1 MQGSLFPKR
10 LSVFAICMTLMSYT
24 LFYFY
29 LFQAR
34 SQIEETDHFHFSIL
48 ERSSISVRTNSLM
61 EIHLKRYVKT
71 QKLEDLEGY
80 LLNYEIMEYN
90 NEFYFKLLR
99 EYAEVG
105 LRIPIS
111 KLERTQ
117 LATMEERILSLIE
130 KKQFEK
136 AKNLFEST
144 DYQNKLADYNEN
156 HALTAEK
163 LSVYRDEKFGFNK
176 ILLNIVLVT
185 SIVLLLL
192 VSFLWFKVVQSFKNN
207 LMFKEQA
214 ESQLEEERLKNFHNH
229 KLAVMG
235 EMAGGIGHEINN
247 PLAIIQ
253 GTNRIILKL
262 TEKDPLKNQQ
272 KIIDSTVKIKGV
284 VERITKIIRNLR
296 DMSRDT
302 SDDPMEKVQLSEILD
317 YTMEISNLKKANS
330 EVQCNMIVDQDL
342 SIESLFTFGRKIE
355 IEQVLINIINN
366 AFDAVEDSEVKEVDV
381 LVSADKDSIFIDIKD
396 SGPGIT
402 EEVKD
407 KIFQPFFTTKDVGKG
422 TGMGLSIS
430 SRIIRNNGGDLIVHS
445 YQPTIF
451 RVKINR
457 YKKDCDKDIDKTAA

>member
-10 LSVFAICMTLMSYT
+10 LSIIAICMTVLSYT

-29 LFQAR
+29 LFQAK
-34 SQIEETDHFHFSIL
+34 SQIEETDKFHFSIL

-61 EIHLKRYVKT
+61 EVHLKRYVKS
-71 QKLEDLEGY
+71 QDLDDLEGY

-90 NEFYFKLLR
+90 NEFYFKLLE

-105 LRIPIS
+105 LRIPVE
-111 KLERTQ
+111 KLKRVD
-117 LATMEERILSLIE
+117 LGRIEEQILSLIE
-130 KKQFEK
+130 KKQFNK
-136 AKNLFEST
+136 AKQLFKSSE
-144 DYQNKLADYNEN
+144 YQNRLAEYNES

-176 ILLNIVLVT
+176 ILLNIVLT
-185 SIVLLLL
+185 SSLVLLVL
-192 VSFLWFKVVQSFKNN
+192 VTLLWFKVVQSFKNN

-262 TEKDPLKNQQ
+262 TEKDPLKNKQ
-272 KIIDSTVKIKGV
+272 KIIDSTVKIKSV

-302 SDDPMEKVQLSEILD
+302 SEDPMEKVQFSEILE
-317 YTMEISNLKKANS
+317 YTLEVSNLKKANS
-330 EVQCNMIVDQDL
+330 DVQSNLVVEDGVDL
-342 SIESLFTFGRKIE
+342 ESLFTFGRKIE

-366 AFDAVEDSEVKEVDV
+366 AFDAVEASEEKEVKI
-381 LVSADKDSIFIDIKD
+381 LVSADDDNIFIDVKD
-396 SGPGIT
+396 SGPGIP
-402 EEVKD
+402 EDVRD

-430 SRIIRNNGGDLIVHS
+430 SRIIRNNGGELLVHS

-451 RVKINR
+451 RVKIKR
-457 YKKDCDKDIDKTAA
+457 FKEDDLADSDQTAA